1 MPVQKIS
8 FTHRFGIISATYQ
21 EKIQKDIQRKDR
33 ESDGSSLTT
42 TTDSNK

>member
-8 FTHRFGIISATYQ
+8 FTHRFGIISASYK
-21 EKIQKDIQRKDR
+21 EKIEKDIQRKER
-33 ESDGSSLTT
+33 ESYRSSSTT